1 MTQTDDRLGFR
12 VGLAEYSGVQV
23 SFSSTAGTGG
33 LLGVSSFFL
42 DT

>member
-1 MTQTDDRLGFR
+1 MTQTDGRLGFC

-23 SFSSTAGTGG
+23 SSSSTTGTGG